1 VSLADDLRA
10 RARAFA
16 PAALELAAFQRTEP
30 WRRLQALIAR
40 WRDDAEVGLVDLH
53 WPPRPLDAL
62 VEAAERVV
70 HKLPVDRPDTLLE
83 WLVALGTSPAAA
95 GGRLSGRLQRLL
107 PTRPGLLMAVVL
119 NVLMGEPV
127 APGAELPPWLANA
140 VKAALGDPANTQHP
154 GLAFLKNLYPRVNA
168 EVLAWQAVQRN
179 LPLQDLPRSLFTL
192 ALPGNWRAAAEEG
205 IPSLAERAL
214 SPIDVHRLIVRLF
227 KPLMA
232 RSPGDGWRIFSSVD
246 GADPKDRIDNP
257 EWAEVRLWLS
267 RQTSHRERLS
277 VGARE
282 VLARWRGVA
291 GYRDFRDILEAWS
304 NDPRHEEWEANQLK
318 QRSTFWGHYQSR
330 IRGARLCLSSE
341 VKRSMES
348 ENIEYNADV
357 RHPFALLVF
366 DQLAIRVPFAGSDE
380 MLAMR
385 GEGLVHLLD
394 LTFAELRD
402 AIHRIEHEGGVRI
415 VIEGEHDIDYAWV
428 QDGFYLWQVAT
439 TYRLVSEGLEPDA
452 GVNRFADLPGAY
464 ERGKGLPLPD
474 KEKIL
479 SLLTRKG
486 SKVEDSHPVV
496 ARALRL
502 KRISPA
508 EVAAARAEHRSK
520 WAHR

>member
-232 RSPGDGWRIFSSVD
+232 RPPW
-246 GADPKDRIDNP
+246 
-257 EWAEVRLWLS
+257 
-267 RQTSHRERLS
+267 
-277 VGARE
+277 
-282 VLARWRGVA
+282 
-291 GYRDFRDILEAWS
+291 
-304 NDPRHEEWEANQLK
+304 
-318 QRSTFWGHYQSR
+318 
-330 IRGARLCLSSE
+330 
-341 VKRSMES
+341 
-348 ENIEYNADV
+348 
-357 RHPFALLVF
+357 
-366 DQLAIRVPFAGSDE
+366 
-380 MLAMR
+380 
-385 GEGLVHLLD
+385 
-394 LTFAELRD
+394 
-402 AIHRIEHEGGVRI
+402 
-415 VIEGEHDIDYAWV
+415 
-428 QDGFYLWQVAT
+428 
-439 TYRLVSEGLEPDA
+439 
-452 GVNRFADLPGAY
+452 
-464 ERGKGLPLPD
+464 
-474 KEKIL
+474 
-479 SLLTRKG
+479 
-486 SKVEDSHPVV
+486 
-496 ARALRL
+496 
-502 KRISPA
+502 
-508 EVAAARAEHRSK
+508 
-520 WAHR
+520 